1 MQQRCK
7 HRGCS
12 LLFRNKKVLG
22 LDIGTSSIKLV
33 ELDVKK
39 TGVVLSRFAMLQ
51 TPDISMAGGEIVDL
65 QPIVSVIQRLIQE
78 IKSNRK
84 NACVGLWGSSVIV
97 KKISIPKMDLKL
109 VPDQVRWEA
118 EQYIPF
124 DISDVNLDYSILD
137 SSKEADVL
145 ELLLVAARHEQILK
159 FVEITESSGLNCSHL
174 DINGFALANCFLQN
188 YSIQSEDVVAVLNIG
203 AQYTNFIV
211 LKGKNLIF
219 CRDIPVGG
227 VVYTADVQKTMGISL
242 PEAESLKL
250 SASSQEAVPEEVAQ
264 VIQSSHE
271 IFCDEIQGSLDF
283 FHNTTPG
290 TTVSKCYVTG
300 GGSRTP
306 GLLEYMSQALQMPCE
321 PLNPFAKIKYN
332 EKVFNSEYINQ
343 ISDFVPVVLGLGL
356 RSVGDE

>member
-1 MQQRCK
+1 M
-7 HRGCS
+7 
-12 LLFRNKKVLG
+12 LFRSKKVLG
-22 LDIGTSSIKLV
+22 LDIGTSSIKIV

-39 TGVVLSRFAMLQ
+39 TGITLNRFAMLQ

-65 QPIVSVIQRLIQE
+65 QPISSVVQRLVQE

-84 NACVGLWGSSVIV
+84 SACVGLWGSSVIV
-97 KKISIPKMDLKL
+97 KKISVPKMDLKL
-109 VPDQVRWEA
+109 IPDQVRWEA

-124 DISDVNLDYSILD
+124 DINDVNLDYHVL
-137 SSKEADVL
+137 SSSRESDVL
-145 ELLLVAARHEQILK
+145 DLLLVAARHEQILK
-159 FVEITESSGLNCSHL
+159 FVEISETSGLSCTHL
-174 DINGFALANCFLQN
+174 DINGFALANCFSKN
-188 YSIQSEDVVAVLNIG
+188 YKIGSEDVVAVLNIG

-211 LKGKNLIF
+211 LKGKSLIF

-227 VVYTADVQKTMGISL
+227 MIYTADIQKTMGISI

-250 SASSQEAVPEEVAQ
+250 SASSQDAVPEEVSQ
-264 VIQSSHE
+264 VIQASHE

-290 TTVSKCYVTG
+290 VTVNKCFVTG

-306 GLLEYMSQALQMPCE
+306 GLIEYMSQALKMPCE

-332 EKVFNSEYINQ
+332 QRVFNSEYINQ
-343 ISDFVPVVLGLGL
+343 ISDFIPVVLGLGM

>member
-1 MQQRCK
+1 M
-7 HRGCS
+7 
-12 LLFRNKKVLG
+12 LFRSKKVLG
-22 LDIGTSSIKLV
+22 LDIGTSSIKIV
-33 ELDVKK
+33 ELDVGK
-39 TGVVLSRFAMLQ
+39 TSITLNRFAMLQ
-51 TPDISMAGGEIVDL
+51 TPDISMAGGEIVDM
-65 QPIVSVIQRLIQE
+65 QPIVSVIQRLVQE

-84 NACVGLWGSSVIV
+84 NVCVGLWGSSVIV

-109 VPDQVRWEA
+109 IADQVKWEA

-124 DISDVNLDYSILD
+124 DLSDVNLDYHVLNSAKG
-137 SSKEADVL
+137 SDVL
-145 ELLLVAARHEQILK
+145 DILLVAARHEQILK
-159 FVEITESSGLNCSHL
+159 FVEITESTGLNCSHL
-174 DINGFALANCFLQN
+174 DINGFALANCFIKN
-188 YSIQSEDVVAVLNIG
+188 HRIESEDVTAVLNIG

-211 LKGKNLIF
+211 LKGKSLIF

-227 VVYTADVQKTMGISL
+227 VIYTADIQKTMGISL

-290 TTVSKCYVTG
+290 VIVNKCYVTG

-306 GLLEYMSQALQMPCE
+306 GLIEYMSQALQLPCE
-321 PLNPFAKIKYN
+321 PLNPFAKIKFN
-332 EKVFNSEYINQ
+332 HKVFNSEYIDQ
-343 ISDFVPVVLGLGL
+343 ISDFASVAIGLGL